1 MKVKISRKEL
11 NECIVNA
18 VSRVLSEGKTKK
30 DGFAKSMKKGNRDVE
45 REYRGD
51 GFKSYDIVHKTQK
64 DYSRKGKNKFNM
76 DALDEAAIDFTVPGD
91 EEFDDG
97 YDMSEIPDIDDVLVG
112 PEVYDYEEKN
122 IPMITIKTDIDQKTE
137 RDLIN
142 DILYEFEGAKFDV
155 VDNKVAFDIPSILKK
170 EFISYLRS
178 IDVKIRK

>member
-30 DGFAKSMKKGNRDVE
+30 DGFAKSMKKGSRDAE

-51 GFKSYDIVHKTQK
+51 GFKSYDKVHKTQK

-97 YDMSEIPDIDDVLVG
+97 YDMSEIPDINDVVG
-112 PEVYDYEEKN
+112 NSEVYSGEEN
-122 IPMITIKTDIDQKTE
+122 NVPTITIKTDIDQVE

-142 DILYEFEGAKFDV
+142 DILNEFEDAEFDV
-155 VDNKVAFDIPSILKK
+155 VDDMVAFNIPSNSKRK
-170 EFISYLRS
+170 YISYLKEN
-178 IDVKIRK
+178 DVQIMK